1 MARRDS
7 RRRSREADPPM
18 VVGIAWYDATQW
30 AKLKEVAA
38 DPDQLDQTH
47 EAWQRTAERTL
58 QQLSAEG
65 LVIRR
70 IPINVDALVQWCR
83 ANQKVIDGKVR
94 AEYTSLIVNGA
105 IPG

>member
-1 MARRDS
+1 MARRNP
-7 RRRSREADPPM
+7 RRRSRKASPPL

-30 AKLKEVAA
+30 AKLKQIAA
-38 DPDQLDQTH
+38 DPDELDESH

-58 QQLSAEG
+58 QQLAAQG
-65 LVIRR
+65 LAVRR
-70 IPINVDALVQWCR
+70 IPIDVDALVQWCR
-83 ANQKVIDGKVR
+83 ADNKAIDGVAR

>member
-1 MARRDS
+1 
-7 RRRSREADPPM
+7 M

-38 DPDQLDQTH
+38 DPDHLDETH
-47 EAWQRTAERTL
+47 EAWQRIAEHTL

-83 ANQKVIDGKVR
+83 ANQKVIDGNAR